1 MIKEIIRTSLKIIF
15 LFLFLLFI
23 SCTSLKETIL
33 KENPDFIKHAYNFKI
48 TSPLAH
54 DNASFNKFIIED
66 PDKKKIYEVEPVFE
80 EVESNHYKIE
90 KDPNKDDYYDNV
102 DGTKEVAKYN
112 FLIFNPL
119 DEKEYLI
126 SGTTT
131 TIRTKE
137 GKNDVI
143 IGSPKEK
150 FMIYEGEKR
159 VGEITT
165 EYLDPM
171 TLYKL
176 IFPLKISL
184 HSRNF
189 NIEYQKIMNKKSITF
204 KDENGLIALLSFE
217 TEGFIAVKYTG
228 EAFIK
233 QGLTNELRSDI
244 IVMFIITDTVWSI
257 IENVRF

>member
-1 MIKEIIRTSLKIIF
+1 MYKKYFTF
-15 LFLFLLFI
+15 LVVLFI
-23 SCTSLKETIL
+23 SCTSLKETMIT
-33 KENPDFIKHAYNFKI
+33 ENPDFIKHAYNFKI
-48 TSPLAH
+48 TSPLSH

-66 PDKKKIYEVEPVFE
+66 PDTKKIYEVKPVFE
-80 EVESNHYKIE
+80 EPESHYYKLE
-90 KDPNKDDYYDNV
+90 KDSYKNDYYDNV

-112 FLIFNPL
+112 FSVFNPL

-143 IGSPKEK
+143 IGSPKEE

-165 EYLDPM
+165 EYLDPDPM
-171 TLYKL
+171 TLYKF

-189 NIEYQKIMNKKSITF
+189 NIEYQKIMNNKSITF
-204 KDENGLIALLSFE
+204 KDEDGLIALIGFE
-217 TEGFIAVKYTG
+217 TEGFIAVKYKG

-233 QGLTNELRSDI
+233 KGLTNELKSDI

-257 IENVRF
+257 IEKVRF